1 MPETAHGEY
10 NHRVEHPAGFA
21 ASVASE
27 REIDIVAKP
36 SRKRYMP
43 SAPEIGY
50 GLCKIR
56 SDEVGWQFNAKES
69 SATDSHQGVTGKV
82 GIYLNG
88 VEHTGQE

>member
-1 MPETAHGEY
+1 MPKTAHGEY

-43 SAPEIGY
+43 SAPEVGY
-50 GLCKIR
+50 SLCKVR
-56 SDEVGWQFNAKES
+56 SDEVVLQFNAQET
-69 SATDSHQGVTGKV
+69 SATDSHQRISCKI
-82 GIYLNG
+82 GIDLNS
-88 VEHTGQE
+88 V